1 MYVQVY
7 MYILFLVIT
16 VISTLFLY
24 TKDHLAKTK
33 DKFFIKNWMFQCQ
46 PSWGHYQEDDEDYS
60 IIEMRPNRFK

>member
-7 MYILFLVIT
+7 MYVLFLVIT

-33 DKFFIKNWMFQCQ
+33 DKFLLRTGCFNVNHHEAIIKRMMK
-46 PSWGHYQEDDEDYS
+46 
-60 IIEMRPNRFK
+60 ITLI

>member
-24 TKDHLAKTK
+24 TKDHLAKT
-33 DKFFIKNWMFQCQ
+33 
-46 PSWGHYQEDDEDYS
+46 
-60 IIEMRPNRFK
+60 

>member
-7 MYILFLVIT
+7 MYILFLVIN

-46 PSWGHYQEDDEDYS
+46 PS
-60 IIEMRPNRFK
+60 

>member
-7 MYILFLVIT
+7 MYILFLVIS

-24 TKDHLAKTK
+24 TKDHLAKTI

-46 PSWGHYQEDDEDYS
+46 PS
-60 IIEMRPNRFK
+60 